1 MRVMPRGW
9 CPGWR
14 CSVRWEEERAMMQQ
28 NFQVARSF
36 VFFGLKFC
44 PLFAGVDVGGGLAP
58 GNDRKMKVEV
68 RE

>member
-1 MRVMPRGW
+1 
-9 CPGWR
+9 
-14 CSVRWEEERAMMQQ
+14 MMQQ

-44 PLFAGVDVGGGLAP
+44 PLFAGVDVGRGLAP